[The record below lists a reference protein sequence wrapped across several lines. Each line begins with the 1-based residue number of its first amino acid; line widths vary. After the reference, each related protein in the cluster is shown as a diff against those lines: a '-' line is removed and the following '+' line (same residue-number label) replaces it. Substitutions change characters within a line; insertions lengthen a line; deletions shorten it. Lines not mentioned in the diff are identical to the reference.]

1 MRRSAGFTLIEILVS
16 LALAG
21 LVVAGALQAHVTFNG
36 QTVRQDAINEVQQS
50 LRLSMQIIERAIRSA
65 GEGMPGDQIIMNT
78 CTTPITYYGVQYRN
92 SNTFP
97 FSAVYD
103 TTAGDNDGDPDQLRV
118 ITTALA
124 GTNLVKSD
132 AANVAT
138 VLGDLSSWSAHDLFL
153 VANVPPTASCLREV
167 TSIGAGTLGHAV
179 AGTNYGCINLATD
192 SCMTGTTY
200 PAPVRRFV
208 TETVFRVFPAVG
220 AEPPKL
226 AARYANIGDV
236 ASTTWTLIS
245 EDVEDMQIALV
256 MQDGTVC
263 NDRDDPAAAGG
274 ACDPTLARALRITL
288 VGRTASMLQGAP
300 QSQTGGYEDRAATAV
315 TDGYLRRAMTSE
327 VVLRN

>member
-1 MRRSAGFTLIEILVS
+1 MRRSRGFSLIEILVS

-21 LVVAGALQAHVTFNG
+21 LVVAGALQAHVTFNS

-65 GEGMPGDQIIMNT
+65 GAGMPGDKIIMNT
-78 CTTPITYYGVQYRN
+78 CSTPITYYGLQYRN

-97 FSAVYD
+97 FPAAYD
-103 TTAGDNDGDPDQLRV
+103 STAADNDTDPDQLRV

-124 GTNLVKSD
+124 GQNLVKSD

-138 VLGDLSSWSAHDLFL
+138 VVGDLSTWSTHDLFL

-167 TSIGAGTLGHAV
+167 TSIAATALGHAV
-179 AGTNYGCINLATD
+179 GGTNYACINLSPDA
-192 SCMTGTTY
+192 CMTGTTY

-226 AARYANIGDV
+226 AARYAKIGDV
-236 ASTTWTLIS
+236 AATTAWTLIG
-245 EDVEDMQIALV
+245 EGIEDMQIALL

-263 NDRDDPAAAGG
+263 NDRDDPTL
-274 ACDPTLARALRITL
+274 CDPSLARAMRVTL
-288 VGRTASMLQGAP
+288 VGRTADTVQGAP
-300 QSQTGGYEDRAATAV
+300 QSQTGGYEDEAAVAV

-327 VVLRN
+327 VLLRN